1 MEQTSLKQVL
11 YRILE
16 VQEEIL
22 LQLKDRRGVPLNP
35 VSNSE
40 QFSNLV
46 DKVDVKSFLKISDST
61 LYRITKSNLLTTVRV
76 GRRDYY
82 NLSEIKKLALR
93 FSK

>member
-1 MEQTSLKQVL
+1 MERTSLKQVL

-22 LQLKDRRGVPLNP
+22 LQLKERSGVPLNP

-61 LYRITKSNLLTTVRV
+61 LYRITKCHLLTTVRV
-76 GRRDYY
+76 GKRDYY